1 MKVDAVERE
10 IQRSDNFQEREM
22 GLAKGSESFVFNVL
36 RKDLYSDPIGSLIRE
51 YTVNAQDEH
60 VKYGIDRPILIQ
72 APTQFTPELHIRDY
86 ANGLTEEQV
95 FTFFG
100 QYGASDKRDSNEVV
114 GFYGLGCKSAFAYTD
129 SYVVKSYKD
138 GIVYTFNIYIDETD
152 IGKVAKITEEATDEP
167 NGLLIIVPVQTKD
180 IRDFQNKIIKTVTY
194 FKTKPIIEG
203 LSYKPEFEDK
213 ESKIEG
219 DGWKF
224 YGEGE
229 AICIMGEIAY
239 PINTEAIDDL
249 ESWEEGLLESDL
261 HLYTNIGEVQVTAS
275 REALQMSVKTI
286 EAIRKR
292 LKGIKETMLEQAEK
306 AFSEAKTLFEA
317 KSLYYKT
324 IINGGAFGRIIRDSG
339 QDLVWNGIT
348 IDNNTIKFGD
358 EHWASHYS
366 RRYRYGGKGT
376 IKENVAHMIRCGE
389 DVNVYFDDVTDK
401 KKLLNRRAETLL
413 DGDIKNVIFLH
424 TTDVKALEE
433 ILGMSVTEL
442 KSLNEVVPMAVV
454 KVAGSGTDLSKRAKH
469 MAKVFQLD
477 IPKLMKGYNDIAST
491 FWEVKDI
498 DIKKGG
504 IYIPI
509 SRFKPNLPR
518 ITDIDDLRRVLNY
531 MKNVGININVPIYG
545 LKNTDSVIGMI
556 KFDDWKDKKI
566 TKVAEKY
573 KEKYELSMVM
583 NSDLLSVDEIDES
596 KVVNEDTKKYISLYK
611 EADEFRYSN
620 LRDALSRIFR
630 EVNME
635 LTPSPV
641 LTELSETIKER
652 YPLLPLISSHSRGE
666 DVVIKYMKG
675 IDSSGNR
682 LVFPDENSR

>member
-1 MKVDAVERE
+1 
-10 IQRSDNFQEREM
+10 
-22 GLAKGSESFVFNVL
+22 
-36 RKDLYSDPIGSLIRE
+36 
-51 YTVNAQDEH
+51 
-60 VKYGIDRPILIQ
+60 
-72 APTQFTPELHIRDY
+72 
-86 ANGLTEEQV
+86 
-95 FTFFG
+95 
-100 QYGASDKRDSNEVV
+100 
-114 GFYGLGCKSAFAYTD
+114 
-129 SYVVKSYKD
+129 
-138 GIVYTFNIYIDETD
+138 
-152 IGKVAKITEEATDEP
+152 
-167 NGLLIIVPVQTKD
+167 
-180 IRDFQNKIIKTVTY
+180 
-194 FKTKPIIEG
+194 
-203 LSYKPEFEDK
+203 
-213 ESKIEG
+213 
-219 DGWKF
+219 
-224 YGEGE
+224 
-229 AICIMGEIAY
+229 
-239 PINTEAIDDL
+239 
-249 ESWEEGLLESDL
+249 
-261 HLYTNIGEVQVTAS
+261 
-275 REALQMSVKTI
+275 
-286 EAIRKR
+286 
-292 LKGIKETMLEQAEK
+292 
-306 AFSEAKTLFEA
+306 
-317 KSLYYKT
+317 
-324 IINGGAFGRIIRDSG
+324 
-339 QDLVWNGIT
+339 
-348 IDNNTIKFGD
+348 
-358 EHWASHYS
+358 
-366 RRYRYGGKGT
+366 
-376 IKENVAHMIRCGE
+376 MIRCGE

-556 KFDDWKDKKI
+556 KFNDWKDKKI

-652 YPLLPLISSHSRGE
+652 YPLLPLISSQSRGE
-666 DVVIKYMKG
+666 DIVIEYMKD
-675 IDSSGNR
+675 IDFSGNR